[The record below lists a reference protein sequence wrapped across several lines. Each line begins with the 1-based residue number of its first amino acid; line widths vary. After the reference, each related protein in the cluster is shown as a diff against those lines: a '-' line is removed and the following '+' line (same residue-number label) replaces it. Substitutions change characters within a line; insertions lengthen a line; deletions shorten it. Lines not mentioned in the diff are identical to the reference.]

1 MKSWIDEYIEGIKVN
16 KEIDIIIYGAGKAA
30 QLLIELLKNKNIS
43 ISGVC
48 VSNKYENN
56 DEILGYRVVQFDEAN
71 FTPRKTEILIGFIE
85 RKEKTI
91 EFELTS
97 QNFYK
102 VVPLPRQILEL
113 DSWERE
119 RISKPIIEVTPSI
132 GCRVHCKYC
141 PQDILVKRYF
151 KNDKNRKSVMTLDDY
166 KRYLDMLPIDT
177 IIDFSG
183 FVEPFLNADSVE
195 MMIYTAEQKHKMT
208 LYTTFRGLS
217 YEDFQVVKN
226 LPFNYVCI
234 HTPDA
239 DGYAAIPM
247 TEEYFTIFKEALVS
261 KKADG
266 TSFIDTANCQ
276 SRPHPKIV
284 DITNGKLKIYC
295 ELQDRAGN
303 LDTNSN
309 VLSHAKNKGKMIC
322 SRAPRLNHN
331 VLLPDGTIVLCCN
344 DFGMRHVLG
353 NLNESTYDEIISG
366 ISARN
371 IKEAMNKGNVSGNI
385 CEKCIFATEA

>member
-1 MKSWIDEYIEGIKVN
+1 MDDWIEEYIEVVKEN
-16 KEIDIIIYGAGKAA
+16 KECDVFIYGAGKVAK
-30 QLLIELLKNKNIS
+30 LLIELLKSEDIS
-43 ISGVC
+43 ISGIC
-48 VSNKYENN
+48 VSNKSENKKELN
-56 DEILGYRVVQFDEAN
+56 GFKIEQFDKMT
-71 FTPRKTEILIGFIE
+71 FIPDRTVILVGFIE
-85 RKEKTI
+85 HGEKVI
-91 EFELTS
+91 EQELS
-97 QNFYK
+97 KYEFHKIISLPDNF
-102 VVPLPRQILEL
+102 LEL
-113 DSWERE
+113 DDWERE
-119 RISKPIIEVTPSI
+119 RISKPIMEVTPSI

-276 SRPHPKIV
+276 SRPHPKII

>member
-30 QLLIELLKNKNIS
+30 QLLIDLLKNKNIS

-309 VLSHAKNKGKMIC
+309 VLSHAKNKGEMIC